1 MATAA
6 KNVVAGV
13 EAIALNKLSLEL
25 KPFVAKTGD
34 KKNKI
39 EYTMTLMHDGQ
50 PLHAVQI
57 GRLSPVAG
65 RTDPVTIWQGA
76 QYYVHD
82 DNRFK
87 RVNNKKD
94 VEWTKS
100 LQFTPGKKKTSKLMV
115 TATLNR
121 DTEQGQKALAF
132 FQRIEDMIIDA
143 VIKGVPSA
151 DGKTRCYPCAD
162 LRDAAPGIVRNLF
175 SALAR
180 DPDDSQVSQTGTRY
194 NPDIKLRM
202 RVFVQ
207 EDAAKNPTVLSTPA
221 KAKEWLPNPA
231 YDASDSASRQFIDK
245 DVDDVFEF
253 LAQPAEGA
261 LILSIGDISLEKKTH
276 KIYTDINVDMLR
288 LRRLERSN
296 DIELNE

>member
-1 MATAA
+1 
-6 KNVVAGV
+6 
-13 EAIALNKLSLEL
+13 
-25 KPFVAKTGD
+25 
-34 KKNKI
+34 
-39 EYTMTLMHDGQ
+39 
-50 PLHAVQI
+50 
-57 GRLSPVAG
+57 
-65 RTDPVTIWQGA
+65 
-76 QYYVHD
+76 
-82 DNRFK
+82 
-87 RVNNKKD
+87 
-94 VEWTKS
+94 
-100 LQFTPGKKKTSKLMV
+100 
-115 TATLNR
+115 
-121 DTEQGQKALAF
+121 
-132 FQRIEDMIIDA
+132 
-143 VIKGVPSA
+143 
-151 DGKTRCYPCAD
+151 
-162 LRDAAPGIVRNLF
+162 LF

-180 DPDDSQVSQTGTRY
+180 DPDETQVSQTGTRY

-231 YDASDSASRQFIDK
+231 YDASDSASRPYIDK

-276 KIYTDINVDMLR
+276 KIYTDINTDMLR